1 MDLKKQ
7 GAKNRVIDIQKEK
20 RQQLF
25 LFLNNNDPGFFCT
38 LIFFTVTNRP
48 RFPKQEYWV
57 QNDCASVSLPTPPN
71 SEIICGQNVGTKVV
85 CEIIFFF

>member
-25 LFLNNNDPGFFCT
+25 LFLNNNDPGFF
-38 LIFFTVTNRP
+38 LHPDFFHGHKPT
-48 RFPKQEYWV
+48 Q
-57 QNDCASVSLPTPPN
+57 VSETRILG
-71 SEIICGQNVGTKVV
+71 SE
-85 CEIIFFF
+85 